1 MFRTLT
7 TALLALML
15 VCGQAFADV
24 RIGTW
29 NLEHLSVRP
38 GKDFASIAKVAQNVD
53 FLAVQELMNEDGLT
67 ALQKAL
73 EQATGSKWS
82 AMASH
87 ATGRSSYKEMYGF
100 VWRDDAVAYEDGAVT
115 YLDKGDHFE
124 REPYSARFRNLK
136 DNTAFVAATVHI
148 HYGKTVADRT
158 KEIAVLG
165 DYWDWLKS
173 VYDGNTNIM
182 LMGDFNTPPTSTA
195 WAGLRT
201 SARPLMLQGAST
213 LSTTD
218 GQFSNLY
225 DNIFVANESTIK
237 VKTVQVFDYPSYL
250 KMSNAKGR
258 SSVSDHAPI
267 FLDAVMGG
275 KASGKATPFAS
286 TAPASKPQVA
296 SADSSTAAT
305 GPVRGNRN
313 SQTYHRPD
321 CPSYNTIAAK
331 NRVEF
336 DSEAAALA
344 AHYHI
349 AGNCR

>member
-1 MFRTLT
+1 MFRNLT
-7 TALLALML
+7 AALLALML

-73 EQATGSKWS
+73 EQATGKKWS

-165 DYWDWLKS
+165 DYWTWLKS

-195 WAGLRT
+195 WAGLRA

-225 DNIFVANESTIK
+225 DNIFVANESTIN
-237 VKTVQVFDYPSYL
+237 VKSMQVFDYPSYL
-250 KMSNAKGR
+250 KMSNATGR

-275 KASGKATPFAS
+275 KAGGAAAPFAAAKVP
-286 TAPASKPQVA
+286 TATAQVA
-296 SADSSTAAT
+296 SAVSTAA
-305 GPVRGNRN
+305 VRGNRN
-313 SQTYHRPD
+313 SMTYHRPD
-321 CPSYNTIAAK
+321 CPSYGSISAK
-331 NRVEF
+331 NRVDF
-336 DSEAAALA
+336 DSAAAAIA